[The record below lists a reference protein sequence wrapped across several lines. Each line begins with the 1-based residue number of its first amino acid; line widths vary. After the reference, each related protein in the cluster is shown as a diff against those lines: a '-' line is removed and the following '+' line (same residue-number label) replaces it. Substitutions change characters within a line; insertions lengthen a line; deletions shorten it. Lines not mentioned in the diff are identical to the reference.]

1 MFKINKNCI
10 TDTYETGKEMVSS
23 AVSTAQDISV
33 RPKLY
38 VGLRVRSKKQKDDIF
53 GFNFHFDK
61 EIPLLR
67 IIGIAAGALA
77 ACIAIGA
84 LINGIFKC
92 KKCKCDEDC
101 GE

>member
-1 MFKINKNCI
+1 MHHRHLRNRKRN
-10 TDTYETGKEMVSS
+10 GKLGCFHSS
-23 AVSTAQDISV
+23 GSV

-61 EIPLLR
+61 EIPLLT

-84 LINGIFKC
+84 LIHGIFKC